1 MDIVIAQPHSPKGN
15 NVVWVIIDHLTKS
28 AHFIPL
34 RVGQFIKVL
43 ADKYMRE
50 IV

>member
-1 MDIVIAQPHSPKGN
+1 MNFITALPLSPKGN

-28 AHFIPL
+28 AHVIPL
-34 RVGQFIKVL
+34 RVGQFTKVL